1 MAEVYDAR
9 PAYPEALVEAL
20 SQLAGEALS
29 QPASEALSQPAG
41 EALLLIGQAPSQVGA
56 HVLDLGAGTGQ
67 LALPLARRGHAVT
80 AIEPALAMLEQ
91 LRTKALSGG
100 LVLRAEHATAEALP
114 ADLAHVDLAL
124 IADALHFIDV
134 ELCAVQLTRV
144 LRPQSRLALLT
155 TELSPTPFMQGLV
168 DVMERAAPRRPRDTR
183 AHAAQLA
190 SLLGVA
196 LDAPRVFR
204 DETPVTEALLERI
217 LRSISFIGPAMNAAR
232 FAAFFDEVRALPYP
246 RVWAR
251 TFTLRGGQKRR

>member
-1 MAEVYDAR
+1 MALGRRAARLEDASAWVFNAMAEVYDAR
-9 PAYPEALVEAL
+9 PAYPEALVDAL
-20 SQLAGEALS
+20 SQLARE
-29 QPASEALSQPAG
+29 
-41 EALLLIGQAPSQVGA
+41 APSHVGG

-67 LALPLARRGHAVT
+67 LALPLAQRGHAVT
-80 AIEPALAMLEQ
+80 AIEPALGMLEQ
-91 LRTKALSGG
+91 LRMKAMERG

-114 ADLAHVDLAL
+114 HDLPHVHLAL

-144 LRPQSRLALLT
+144 LGPKSRLALLT
-155 TELSPTPFMQGLV
+155 TELSPTPFMRALV
-168 DVMERAAPRRPRDTR
+168 GVMEQAAPRRPRDTR

-190 SLLGVA
+190 SLTDIA
-196 LDAPRVFR
+196 LDAPRVFH

-232 FAAFFDEVRALPYP
+232 FAAFFEQVLALPYP

-251 TFTLRGGQKRR
+251 TFTLRSGKKRRR